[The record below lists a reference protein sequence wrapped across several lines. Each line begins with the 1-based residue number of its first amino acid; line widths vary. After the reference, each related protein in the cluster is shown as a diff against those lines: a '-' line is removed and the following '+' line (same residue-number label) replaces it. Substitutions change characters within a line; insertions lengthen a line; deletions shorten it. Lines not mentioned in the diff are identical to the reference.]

1 MTLLSGFHTFPMDMK
16 MSPRRS
22 NPLSRSVED
31 YLKTVYG
38 LTERGEP
45 ASTSALA
52 EALDIQPA
60 SVTGMIKRL
69 DESGFV
75 EHVPYRGVRLTEKG
89 SREAL
94 RIIRRHRV
102 LETYLTDCLG
112 YSWDDVHHEAERLE
126 HAASDELI
134 DRMAAA
140 LEDPSHDP
148 HGAPIPTSGG
158 EIEFTDFAS
167 LADAPEGVT
176 LEIKAVQD
184 EDSDRLRYME
194 SLGLRPG
201 VLVTIVSRAPFNGP
215 MSVSVEGGAE
225 ATEETI
231 AYDLAQRIFVGRSV

>member
-1 MTLLSGFHTFPMDMK
+1 

-22 NPLSRSVED
+22 SPLSRSVED
-31 YLKTVYG
+31 YLKAVYA

-69 DESGFV
+69 DETGFV
-75 EHVPYRGVRLTEKG
+75 EHFPYSGVRLTETG

-102 LETYLTDCLG
+102 LETYLSDRLG

-140 LEDPSHDP
+140 LENPSHDP
-148 HGAPIPTSGG
+148 HGAPIPTRAG
-158 EIEFTDFAS
+158 EIASTDFVS

-184 EDSDRLRYME
+184 EDAGLLRSME

-201 VLVTIVSRAPFNGP
+201 VTLTVVSRAPFNGP
-215 MSVSVEGGAE
+215 TRVTVERAE
-225 ATEETI
+225 GTSEAI
-231 AYDLAQRIFVGRSV
+231 AHDLAQRIFVGRSA

>member
-1 MTLLSGFHTFPMDMK
+1 

-22 NPLSRSVED
+22 TSLSRSVED
-31 YLKTVYG
+31 YLKAVYA

-45 ASTSALA
+45 AATSALA

-69 DESGFV
+69 DDEGFV
-75 EHVPYRGVRLTEKG
+75 EHVPYRGVRLTEAG

-102 LETYLTDCLG
+102 LETYLVDRLG
-112 YSWDDVHHEAERLE
+112 YSWDDVHYEAERLE

-148 HGAPIPTSGG
+148 HGAPIPTRAG
-158 EIEFTDFAS
+158 EIAPTDFVS
-167 LADAPEGVT
+167 LANAPEGVA

-184 EDSDRLRYME
+184 EDSELLRSME

-201 VLVTIVSRAPFNGP
+201 ALITIVSRTPLYGP
-215 MSVSVEGGAE
+215 LSVTVEGAE
-225 ATEETI
+225 VTGEMI
-231 AYDLAQRIFVGRSV
+231 AHELAERIFVRWSA

>member
-1 MTLLSGFHTFPMDMK
+1 

-22 NPLSRSVED
+22 TSLSRSVED
-31 YLKTVYG
+31 YLKAVYA

-45 ASTSALA
+45 AATSALA

-69 DESGFV
+69 DDEGFV
-75 EHVPYRGVRLTEKG
+75 EHVPYRGVRLTEAG

-102 LETYLTDCLG
+102 LETYLVDRLG
-112 YSWDDVHHEAERLE
+112 YSWDDVHYEAERLE

-134 DRMAAA
+134 DRMATA

-148 HGAPIPTSGG
+148 HGAPIPTRAG
-158 EIEFTDFAS
+158 EIAPTDFVS
-167 LADAPEGVT
+167 LANAPEGVA

-184 EDSDRLRYME
+184 EDSELLRSME

-201 VLVTIVSRAPFNGP
+201 ALITIVSRTPRYGP
-215 MSVSVEGGAE
+215 LSVTVEGAE
-225 ATEETI
+225 VTGEMI
-231 AYDLAQRIFVGRSV
+231 AHELAERIFVRWSA

>member
-1 MTLLSGFHTFPMDMK
+1 

-22 NPLSRSVED
+22 SPLSRSVED
-31 YLKTVYG
+31 YLKAVYA

-45 ASTSALA
+45 ASTSGLA

-69 DESGFV
+69 DDAGFV
-75 EHVPYRGVRLTEKG
+75 EHVPYRGVRLTETG
-89 SREAL
+89 SLEAL

-102 LETYLTDCLG
+102 LETYLADRLG

-134 DRMAAA
+134 NRMAAA

-148 HGAPIPTSGG
+148 HGAPIPTRAGT
-158 EIEFTDFAS
+158 IARTDFVS
-167 LADAPEGVT
+167 LADAPKGVT

-184 EDSDRLRYME
+184 EDPELLRYLE

-201 VLVTIVSRAPFNGP
+201 VLLTIVSRTPLNGP
-215 MSVSVEGGAE
+215 VGVTVEGAE
-225 ATEETI
+225 VTGEMI
-231 AYDLAQRIFVGRSV
+231 AYDLAQRIFVGGSAWSEPVDE

>member
-1 MTLLSGFHTFPMDMK
+1 

-22 NPLSRSVED
+22 SPLSRSVED
-31 YLKTVYG
+31 YLKAVYA

-75 EHVPYRGVRLTEKG
+75 EHVPYRGVRLTETG

-102 LETYLTDCLG
+102 LETYLADRLG

-134 DRMAAA
+134 DRMASA

-148 HGAPIPTSGG
+148 HGAPIPTREG
-158 EIEFTDFAS
+158 EIASTDFVS
-167 LADAPEGVT
+167 LANAPKGVA

-184 EDSDRLRYME
+184 EDSDLLRYME

-201 VLVTIVSRAPFNGP
+201 VLLTIESRAPLDGP
-215 MSVSVEGGAE
+215 LSVTVEGAE
-225 ATEETI
+225 VAGEMI
-231 AYDLAQRIFVGRSV
+231 SHDLAERIFVGWSA

>member
-1 MTLLSGFHTFPMDMK
+1 MDD
-16 MSPRRS
+16 SPQ
-22 NPLSRSVED
+22 PHLSRSVED
-31 YLKTVYG
+31 YLKAVYA
-38 LTERGEP
+38 LTEQGEP

-75 EHVPYRGVRLTEKG
+75 EHVPYRGVRLTETG

-102 LETYLTDCLG
+102 LETDLADRLG
-112 YSWDDVHHEAERLE
+112 YSWDAVHHEAERLE

-140 LEDPSHDP
+140 LEEPSHDP
-148 HGAPIPTSGG
+148 HGAPIPTRSG
-158 EIEFTDFAS
+158 EIAPTDFVS
-167 LADAPEGVT
+167 LANAPEGVT

-184 EDSDRLRYME
+184 EDSELLRYME
-194 SLGLRPG
+194 SLGLQPG
-201 VLVTIVSRAPFNGP
+201 VLLTVLSRAPLDGP
-215 MSVSVEGGAE
+215 ITVRVEGAE
-225 ATEETI
+225 VTGEMI
-231 AYDLAQRIFVGRSV
+231 AHDLAQRIFVGLSA

>member
-1 MTLLSGFHTFPMDMK
+1 
-16 MSPRRS
+16 MSPRRPS
-22 NPLSRSVED
+22 PLSRSVED
-31 YLKTVYG
+31 YLKAVYA
-38 LTERGEP
+38 LTELGEP

-75 EHVPYRGVRLTEKG
+75 EHVPYRGVRLTETG

-102 LETYLTDCLG
+102 LETYLADRLG

-134 DRMAAA
+134 DRMASA

-148 HGAPIPTSGG
+148 HGAPIPTRAG
-158 EIEFTDFAS
+158 EIARTGFVS
-167 LADAPEGVT
+167 LANAPEGVT

-184 EDSDRLRYME
+184 EDSELLRYME

-201 VLVTIVSRAPFNGP
+201 VLLTVVSRAPFNGP
-215 MSVSVEGGAE
+215 ISVTVEGAE
-225 ATEETI
+225 VEGEII
-231 AYDLAQRIFVGRSV
+231 AYDLAQRIFVGWSA

>member
-1 MTLLSGFHTFPMDMK
+1 

-22 NPLSRSVED
+22 TSLSRSVED
-31 YLKTVYG
+31 YLKAVYA

-45 ASTSALA
+45 AATSALA

-69 DESGFV
+69 DDEGFV
-75 EHVPYRGVRLTEKG
+75 EHVPYRGVRLTEAG

-102 LETYLTDCLG
+102 LETYLTNRLG
-112 YSWDDVHHEAERLE
+112 YSWDDVHYEAERLE

-148 HGAPIPTSGG
+148 HGAPIPTRAG
-158 EIEFTDFAS
+158 EIAPTDFVP
-167 LADAPEGVT
+167 LADAPEGVA

-184 EDSDRLRYME
+184 EDSELLRSME

-201 VLVTIVSRAPFNGP
+201 ALITIVSRTPLYGP
-215 MSVSVEGGAE
+215 LSVTVEGDEVTGEIIAHELAE
-225 ATEETI
+225 
-231 AYDLAQRIFVGRSV
+231 RIFVRWSA

>member
-1 MTLLSGFHTFPMDMK
+1 

-75 EHVPYRGVRLTEKG
+75 EHVPYRGVRLTETG

-102 LETYLTDCLG
+102 LETYLADRLG
-112 YSWDDVHHEAERLE
+112 YAWDDVHHEAERLE

-148 HGAPIPTSGG
+148 HGAPIPTRAG
-158 EIEFTDFAS
+158 EIEFTDFTS

-176 LEIKAVQD
+176 VEIKAVQD
-184 EDSDRLRYME
+184 EDSERLRYME

-201 VLVTIVSRAPFNGP
+201 VLITVVSRTHLGGP
-215 MSVSVEGGAE
+215 IGVAVEGAE
-225 ATEETI
+225 APDEMI
-231 AYDLAQRIFVGRSV
+231 AQDIARRIFVGRSA

>member
-1 MTLLSGFHTFPMDMK
+1 
-16 MSPRRS
+16 MSPRRFS
-22 NPLSRSVED
+22 PLSRSVED
-31 YLKTVYG
+31 YLKAVYA

-52 EALDIQPA
+52 DALDIQPA

-69 DESGFV
+69 DDSGFV
-75 EHVPYRGVRLTEKG
+75 EHVPYRGVRLTETG

-102 LETYLTDCLG
+102 LETYLSARLG

-140 LEDPSHDP
+140 LEEPSHDP
-148 HGAPIPTSGG
+148 HGAPIPTRAG
-158 EIEFTDFAS
+158 EIASTDFVS

-184 EDSDRLRYME
+184 EDSDLLRCME
-194 SLGLRPG
+194 ALGLRPG
-201 VLVTIVSRAPFNGP
+201 VLLTVLSRAPFNGP
-215 MSVSVEGGAE
+215 TSVSVEGDDKTG
-225 ATEETI
+225 ETI
-231 AYDLAQRIFVGRSV
+231 AHDLAERIFVGRSA

>member
-1 MTLLSGFHTFPMDMK
+1 

-22 NPLSRSVED
+22 SALSRSVED
-31 YLKTVYG
+31 YLKAVYA

-69 DESGFV
+69 DDAGFV
-75 EHVPYRGVRLTEKG
+75 EHVPYRGVRLTETG

-102 LETYLTDCLG
+102 LETYLADHLG

-148 HGAPIPTSGG
+148 HGAPIPTRTGQ
-158 EIEFTDFAS
+158 IAPTDFVS
-167 LADAPEGVT
+167 LANAPEGVT

-184 EDSDRLRYME
+184 EDSELLRYME

-201 VLVTIVSRAPFNGP
+201 VLVTIASRTHLTGP
-215 MSVSVEGGAE
+215 ISVTVGGAE
-225 ATEETI
+225 VRGEMI
-231 AYDLAQRIFVGRSV
+231 DHDLAKRIFVGWSA

>member
-1 MTLLSGFHTFPMDMK
+1 

-22 NPLSRSVED
+22 SPLSRSVED
-31 YLKTVYG
+31 YLKAVYA
-38 LTERGEP
+38 LTEQGEP

-75 EHVPYRGVRLTEKG
+75 EHVPYRGVRLTETG

-102 LETYLTDCLG
+102 LETYLADRLG

-148 HGAPIPTSGG
+148 HGAPIPTRKG
-158 EIEFTDFAS
+158 EMARTDFVS
-167 LADAPEGVT
+167 LANAPEGVT

-184 EDSDRLRYME
+184 EDSELLRSME

-201 VLVTIVSRAPFNGP
+201 VLLTVVSRAPFNGP
-215 MSVSVEGGAE
+215 ISVTVEGAE
-225 ATEETI
+225 VDGEII
-231 AYDLAQRIFVGRSV
+231 AHDLAQRIFVGWSA

>member
-1 MTLLSGFHTFPMDMK
+1 

-22 NPLSRSVED
+22 TSLSRSVED
-31 YLKTVYG
+31 YLKAVYA

-45 ASTSALA
+45 AATSALA

-69 DESGFV
+69 DDEGFV
-75 EHVPYRGVRLTEKG
+75 EHVPYRGVRLTEAG

-102 LETYLTDCLG
+102 LETYLVDRLG
-112 YSWDDVHHEAERLE
+112 YSWDDVHYEAERLE

-148 HGAPIPTSGG
+148 HGAPIPTRAG
-158 EIEFTDFAS
+158 EIAPTDFVS
-167 LADAPEGVT
+167 LANAPEGVA

-184 EDSDRLRYME
+184 EDSELLRSME

-201 VLVTIVSRAPFNGP
+201 ALITIVSRTPLYGP
-215 MSVSVEGGAE
+215 LSVTVEGDEVTGEIIAHELAE
-225 ATEETI
+225 
-231 AYDLAQRIFVGRSV
+231 RIFVRWSA

>member
-1 MTLLSGFHTFPMDMK
+1 

-22 NPLSRSVED
+22 TSLSRSVED
-31 YLKTVYG
+31 YLKAVYA

-45 ASTSALA
+45 AATSALA

-69 DESGFV
+69 DDEGFV
-75 EHVPYRGVRLTEKG
+75 EHVPYRGVRLTEAG

-102 LETYLTDCLG
+102 LETYLVDRLG

-126 HAASDELI
+126 HAASNELI

-148 HGAPIPTSGG
+148 HGAPIPTRAG
-158 EIEFTDFAS
+158 EIAPTDFVS
-167 LADAPEGVT
+167 LANAPEGVA

-184 EDSDRLRYME
+184 EDSELLRSME

-201 VLVTIVSRAPFNGP
+201 ALITIVSRTPLYGP
-215 MSVSVEGGAE
+215 LSVTVEGDEVTGEIIAHELAE
-225 ATEETI
+225 
-231 AYDLAQRIFVGRSV
+231 RIFVRWSA

>member
-1 MTLLSGFHTFPMDMK
+1 

-22 NPLSRSVED
+22 TSLSRSVED
-31 YLKTVYG
+31 YLKAVYA

-45 ASTSALA
+45 AATSALA

-69 DESGFV
+69 DDEGFV
-75 EHVPYRGVRLTEKG
+75 EHVPYRGVRLTEAG

-102 LETYLTDCLG
+102 LETYLVDRLG
-112 YSWDDVHHEAERLE
+112 YSWDDVHYEAERLE

-148 HGAPIPTSGG
+148 HGAPIPTRAG
-158 EIEFTDFAS
+158 EIAPTDFVP
-167 LADAPEGVT
+167 LANAPEGVA

-184 EDSDRLRYME
+184 EDSELLRSME

-201 VLVTIVSRAPFNGP
+201 ALITIVSRTPRYGP
-215 MSVSVEGGAE
+215 LSVMVEGAE
-225 ATEETI
+225 VTGEMI
-231 AYDLAQRIFVGRSV
+231 AHELAERIFVRWSA